1 MQHAKLYCI
10 ALELFGTYQPLTY
23 PKFKHLVGTETAV
36 LLSWRFTKSDDA
48 GGRGRGRAAWQ
59 IAELLVASVR
69 LHLDLSLHLT
79 AMGRFGATP
88 PV

>member
-1 MQHAKLYCI
+1 M
-10 ALELFGTYQPLTY
+10 
-23 PKFKHLVGTETAV
+23 GTETAV

-79 AMGRFGATP
+79 AMGRFGATMH
-88 PV
+88 VIRYWSKYRAIRFYLRQIRQF